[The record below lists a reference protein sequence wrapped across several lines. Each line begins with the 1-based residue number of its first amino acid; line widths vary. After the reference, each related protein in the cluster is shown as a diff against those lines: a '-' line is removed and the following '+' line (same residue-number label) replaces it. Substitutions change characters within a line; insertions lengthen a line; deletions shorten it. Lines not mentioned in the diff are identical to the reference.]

1 MMIAA
6 AFGVTC
12 ELHDRPDGTGR
23 SRRHRRPRRRR
34 NDVSIGFVEFLELS
48 DGSRYVVRSD
58 RGLNTRL
65 HNHMYEDFAHAV
77 RECFRQYEQ
86 DRPTAPEWVSELLR
100 RLHGIDVDE
109 ASIETALSNPYR
121 VELGPRLE
129 QALATGR

>member
-1 MMIAA
+1 MVTAA
-6 AFGVTC
+6 ALGVTC
-12 ELHDRPDGTGR
+12 ELHNRPDGTGR
-23 SRRHRRPRRRR
+23 SLRRRRPRWRR

-58 RGLNTRL
+58 RGLNTSL
-65 HNHMYEDFAHAV
+65 HNHTCKNFAHAV

-86 DRPTAPEWVSELLR
+86 DRPTAPEWVSERLR
-100 RLHGIDVDE
+100 RMHGIDVDE
-109 ASIETALSNPYR
+109 VSIGTALSNPYR